1 MSRRYRFAVQCGE
14 YKNVLLTEVEVEG
27 DVANTGKGHRHRLKE
42 RFLAGV
48 GCALSDET
56 LLELLLTYAIPRTDV
71 QPLAAQLLV
80 TFGSLHGVLNATHAA
95 LCAIDG
101 IGEHAAVLLQLMG
114 AMGAARTSSAPVADD
129 DASLFPGVPVP
140 TSLPAAIER
149 VDTGREAVTYIN
161 DAATVGESSA
171 WERGRLARPGSNV
184 GTGETPALPGEART
198 GEQRSE
204 RHALPGGTGTGEQ
217 RSERHALPEGGGLS
231 ERHQSKNPHAAAE
244 DGAVTEDP
252 LDAGETGRGETMW
265 RATGVYSA
273 SNASKAGLLPET
285 ELALRAY
292 GRLHDLDA
300 ARRALLDGG
309 LPQRSRTTRAVI
321 VRTIVDRLV
330 AWHPPAWVCDDLV
343 AAAQDGSAADLQL
356 LVLLHTVRQDT
367 LLYDI
372 VQRVVWPLWREGTVA
387 ISRVDVQRYLDG
399 AVPRHLEIDRWSIA
413 TREKLA
419 GNLLTILRDG
429 GVLRG
434 AATKHIVEPVV
445 STTAAAH
452 LARLLEAEDVPQ
464 DDVAEQPDCPIW
476 LLGPTRART
485 LLAYARREAVQSL

>member
-1 MSRRYRFAVQCGE
+1 M
-14 YKNVLLTEVEVEG
+14 LLTEVEVEG

-171 WERGRLARPGSNV
+171 WER
-184 GTGETPALPGEART
+184 
-198 GEQRSE
+198 
-204 RHALPGGTGTGEQ
+204 HALPGGTGTGEQ

-265 RATGVYSA
+265 RATGPYSA

-309 LPQRSRTTRAVI
+309 LPQRSRSTRAVI

-356 LVLLHTVRQDT
+356 LVLLHTVRQDM

-452 LARLLEAEDVPQ
+452 LARLLEAEGVPQ
-464 DDVAEQPDCPIW
+464 DDVAEHPDWAIW
-476 LLGPTRART
+476 LLGPMRART
-485 LLAYARREAVQSL
+485 LLAHARSETVRVQGL

>member
-1 MSRRYRFAVQCGE
+1 MSVMEC
-14 YKNVLLTEVEVEG
+14 V
-27 DVANTGKGHRHRLKE
+27 
-42 RFLAGV
+42 
-48 GCALSDET
+48 
-56 LLELLLTYAIPRTDV
+56 
-71 QPLAAQLLV
+71 
-80 TFGSLHGVLNATHAA
+80 
-95 LCAIDG
+95 
-101 IGEHAAVLLQLMG
+101 
-114 AMGAARTSSAPVADD
+114 
-129 DASLFPGVPVP
+129 PG
-140 TSLPAAIER
+140 
-149 VDTGREAVTYIN
+149 
-161 DAATVGESSA
+161 
-171 WERGRLARPGSNV
+171 
-184 GTGETPALPGEART
+184 
-198 GEQRSE
+198 
-204 RHALPGGTGTGEQ
+204 
-217 RSERHALPEGGGLS
+217 
-231 ERHQSKNPHAAAE
+231 
-244 DGAVTEDP
+244 
-252 LDAGETGRGETMW
+252 AGETGRAETMW
-265 RATGVYSA
+265 RATGPYSA

-343 AAAQDGSAADLQL
+343 AAAQDGSAADLHL

-399 AVPRHLEIDRWSIA
+399 AVQGHPEIDRWSLA

-445 STTAAAH
+445 STDAAAH
-452 LARLLEAEDVPQ
+452 LARLLDAEGVPQ
-464 DDVAEQPDCPIW
+464 DDVAEQPDWAIW
-476 LLGPTRART
+476 LLDPTRART
-485 LLAYARREAVQSL
+485 LLAHVRREAVRVQGL

>member
-1 MSRRYRFAVQCGE
+1 MA
-14 YKNVLLTEVEVEG
+14 
-27 DVANTGKGHRHRLKE
+27 DTGKGHRQRLKE
-42 RFLAGV
+42 RFLAEDA
-48 GCALSDET
+48 CALSDKA

-80 TFGSLHGVLNATHAA
+80 TFGSLRGVLNAPPAA
-95 LCAIDG
+95 LCAVDG
-101 IGEHAAVLLQLMG
+101 IGDHAAVLLQLTG
-114 AMGAARTSSAPVADD
+114 AISAAYISSARVTDD
-129 DASLFPGVPVP
+129 DAPLAPNAPVP
-140 TSLPAAIER
+140 TPLSPAIGSA
-149 VDTGREAVTYIN
+149 DTDREAV
-161 DAATVGESSA
+161 AVGELLA
-171 WERGRLARPGSNV
+171 WECGRPAHSRSNA
-184 GTGETPALPGEART
+184 GTGATPALPGSGT
-198 GEQRSE
+198 GGTP
-204 RHALPGGTGTGEQ
+204 ALPGDT
-217 RSERHALPEGGGLS
+217 GLS
-231 ERHQSKNPHAAAE
+231 ERRQSTDPHAAAE
-244 DGAVTEDP
+244 DRAVTEAP
-252 LDAGETGRGETMW
+252 LGADETGRGETMW
-265 RATGVYSA
+265 RATGPYSA

-300 ARRALLDGG
+300 ARRMLLDGG

-367 LLYDI
+367 LLYNI

-399 AVPRHLEIDRWSIA
+399 AMQGHPEIDRWSLA

-434 AATKHIVEPVV
+434 VATKHIVEPVV
-445 STTAAAH
+445 SIAAAAH
-452 LARLLEAEDVPQ
+452 LARLLDAEGVPQ
-464 DDVAEQPDCPIW
+464 DDVAAHPDWAIW
-476 LLGPTRART
+476 LLDPTRART
-485 LLAYARREAVQSL
+485 LLAHARREAVQGL

>member
-171 WERGRLARPGSNV
+171 WER
-184 GTGETPALPGEART
+184 
-198 GEQRSE
+198 
-204 RHALPGGTGTGEQ
+204 
-217 RSERHALPEGGGLS
+217 HALPEGGGLS
-231 ERHQSKNPHAAAE
+231 ERHQSQNPHAAAE

-265 RATGVYSA
+265 RATGPYSA

-309 LPQRSRTTRAVI
+309 LPQRSRSTRAVI

-356 LVLLHTVRQDT
+356 LVLLHTVRQDM

-452 LARLLEAEDVPQ
+452 LARLLEAEGVPQ
-464 DDVAEQPDCPIW
+464 DDVAEHPDWAIW
-476 LLGPTRART
+476 LLGPMRART
-485 LLAYARREAVQSL
+485 LLAHARSETVRVQGL

>member
-1 MSRRYRFAVQCGE
+1 
-14 YKNVLLTEVEVEG
+14 VLLTEVEVEG

-171 WERGRLARPGSNV
+171 WER
-184 GTGETPALPGEART
+184 
-198 GEQRSE
+198 
-204 RHALPGGTGTGEQ
+204 HALPGGTGTGEQ

-265 RATGVYSA
+265 RATGPYSA

-309 LPQRSRTTRAVI
+309 LPQRSRSTRAVI

-356 LVLLHTVRQDT
+356 LVLLHTVRQDM

-452 LARLLEAEDVPQ
+452 LARLLEAEGVPQ
-464 DDVAEQPDCPIW
+464 DDVAEHPDWAIW
-476 LLGPTRART
+476 LLGPMRART
-485 LLAYARREAVQSL
+485 LLAHARSETVRVQGL

>member
-1 MSRRYRFAVQCGE
+1 
-14 YKNVLLTEVEVEG
+14 VLLTEVEVEG

-171 WERGRLARPGSNV
+171 WER
-184 GTGETPALPGEART
+184 
-198 GEQRSE
+198 
-204 RHALPGGTGTGEQ
+204 
-217 RSERHALPEGGGLS
+217 HALPEGGGLS
-231 ERHQSKNPHAAAE
+231 ERHQSQNPHAAAE

-265 RATGVYSA
+265 RATGPYSA

-309 LPQRSRTTRAVI
+309 LPQRSRSTRAVI

-356 LVLLHTVRQDT
+356 LVLLHTVRQDM

-452 LARLLEAEDVPQ
+452 LARLLEAEGVPQ
-464 DDVAEQPDCPIW
+464 DDVAEHPDWAIW
-476 LLGPTRART
+476 LLGPMRART
-485 LLAYARREAVQSL
+485 LLAHARSETVRVQGL

>member
-1 MSRRYRFAVQCGE
+1 M
-14 YKNVLLTEVEVEG
+14 LLTEVEVEG

-171 WERGRLARPGSNV
+171 WER
-184 GTGETPALPGEART
+184 
-198 GEQRSE
+198 
-204 RHALPGGTGTGEQ
+204 
-217 RSERHALPEGGGLS
+217 HALPEGGGLS
-231 ERHQSKNPHAAAE
+231 ERHQSQNPHAAAE

-265 RATGVYSA
+265 RATGPYSA

-309 LPQRSRTTRAVI
+309 LPQRSRSTRAVI

-356 LVLLHTVRQDT
+356 LVLLHTVRQDM

-452 LARLLEAEDVPQ
+452 LARLLEAEGVPQ
-464 DDVAEQPDCPIW
+464 DDVAEHPDWAIW
-476 LLGPTRART
+476 LLGPMRART
-485 LLAYARREAVQSL
+485 LLAHARSETVRVQGL